1 MFICSSIVNK
11 RGAIA
16 FHQNDIVFQRHE
28 VTTSVNKEKT
38 YCITVSLISLSMLY
52 HIQSLLNCFAR
63 ICDSHTWRERK
74 RKKEIETEKER
85 VRDTQRKR
93 ETHTEKERHGER
105 QRETE
110 RDRETQRERVGERE
124 RESEREGERGRE
136 REREREREFQLC
148 KGHLCVVT
156 FWRN

>member
-1 MFICSSIVNK
+1 MRLVTVPVRKKFNREFSLVSHVKISKSKLLFLHFQNYLMNVRISFRSCWNIFFFGFNYETAFFGLLFICSSIVNK

-28 VTTSVNKEKT
+28 VTTSINKEKT

-85 VRDTQRKR
+85 
-93 ETHTEKERHGER
+93 ET
-105 QRETE
+105 
-110 RDRETQRERVGERE
+110 
-124 RESEREGERGRE
+124 
-136 REREREREFQLC
+136 
-148 KGHLCVVT
+148 
-156 FWRN
+156 